1 MTMAGDDI
9 QALTAV
15 PEIRRF
21 AQILRPKDSEP
32 PILSPAVRESVRQW
46 MIEVGAE
53 ADLAAVGLKPRRTA
67 LLSGPPGCGKTTL
80 AHHIAARIGLP
91 LVLIDMGALIGMYV
105 GETGKNLH
113 ALFQAVE
120 QQAERMVLLLDEFDA
135 IAEKRGGRGNSADK
149 EKNAIVIHLLQYID
163 RFPGMLIAATNRGD
177 QIDPAIWRRF
187 GMHLEISE
195 PDDECRFA
203 ILARYLAPMSMTDE
217 AIDTLVE
224 VTAGASPALLRQLME
239 GIKRDLVLAPRL
251 GRTADAAEVFG
262 RVLAS
267 ARPHAEATI
276 PPLWGDSWA
285 KEDAG
290 KLPWPPAWPKRD
302 AA

>member
-1 MTMAGDDI
+1 MAGDDV
-9 QALTAV
+9 QALMAV

-21 AQILRPKDSEP
+21 AQIFRPKDSEP

-80 AHHIAARIGLP
+80 AHHIAARLGLP
-91 LVLIDMGALIGMYV
+91 LVLIDMGALIGQYA

-113 ALFQAVE
+113 ALFSAVE
-120 QQAERMVLLLDEFDA
+120 QQADRMVLLLDEFDA
-135 IAEKRGGRGNSADK
+135 IAEKRGGGGKSADR

-163 RFPGMLIAATNRGD
+163 RFPGMLIAATNRAD
-177 QIDPAIWRRF
+177 SIDPAIWRRF
-187 GMHLEISE
+187 GMHLEIAE

-203 ILARYLAPMSMTDE
+203 ILARYLAPMAMADE
-217 AIDTLVE
+217 ALDVLVE

-251 GRTADAAEVFG
+251 GRTTTAGEVLG

-267 ARPHAEATI
+267 VQPHADATI
-276 PPLWGDSWA
+276 PPLWRDAWA
-285 KEDAG
+285 KADAG
-290 KLPWPPAWPKRD
+290 KLSSWPPEWPKQET
-302 AA
+302 A